1 MNKDELALIEIVR
14 NLKPYESIEI
24 KMDENGKIVYT
35 YTRKERHVFLT
46 RIV

>member
-1 MNKDELALIEIVR
+1 MKPEEAALIEIVR

-35 YTRKERHVFLT
+35 YTKKERHIFLT
-46 RIV
+46 RI